1 MLNEKHLNKF
11 TGHFFSEGEPSKST
25 IKPITSKSE
34 SPRNKTLWISISA
47 KIQPADLKEKI
58 KKNKT
63 TRKLYTYILYTFF
76 FKQSVRLK
84 HLSIGIY

>member
-1 MLNEKHLNKF
+1 MLNEKHLNKL

-58 KKNKT
+58 KKI
-63 TRKLYTYILYTFF
+63 KLQENYMHIHYIHFF
-76 FKQSVRLK
+76 
-84 HLSIGIY
+84 